1 MILQSTSRYQDKP
14 SLLSAIQNLS
24 YSKGGQTNT
33 TGALQILN
41 TQVFNIGGDRPNV
54 NNTAI
59 IITDGKPTQNDTVEG
74 AINAV
79 HQSGIRTL
87 VVGITNQVD
96 EDTLKL
102 LSSPPK
108 LVCMQVNFNRALN
121 STRRLNNQLCAPV
134 M

>member
-1 MILQSTSRYQDKP
+1 
-14 SLLSAIQNLS
+14 LSAIQNLT

-87 VVGITNQVD
+87 VVGITSQVD

-108 LVCMQVNFNRALN
+108 LVRMQVNFNRA
-121 STRRLNNQLCAPV
+121 SE
-134 M
+134 